1 MRVLKRGKNMAKSG
15 DYYVIT
21 LKKTHIEWGTHRY
34 TGSRGDILGEG
45 YLPIPRNI
53 AKQFGILN
61 SNGTTAGSDE
71 LGKNLFRCK
80 SADGVFS
87 GILKAQ
93 GCNTAGDIYAKQF
106 AGDNDLKILGS
117 WYSHIGA
124 REGTRIKVE
133 WISPTDIVLSV
144 LT

>member
-1 MRVLKRGKNMAKSG
+1 MGNASIYRFQR
-15 DYYVIT
+15 
-21 LKKTHIEWGTHRY
+21 RY
-34 TGSRGDILGEG
+34 LGEG

-71 LGKNLFRCK
+71 HGKNLFRCK
-80 SADGVFS
+80 SADGEFS

-106 AGDNDLKILGS
+106 AGDTCV
-117 WYSHIGA
+117 
-124 REGTRIKVE
+124 EGV
-133 WISPTDIVLSV
+133 VHL
-144 LT
+144 